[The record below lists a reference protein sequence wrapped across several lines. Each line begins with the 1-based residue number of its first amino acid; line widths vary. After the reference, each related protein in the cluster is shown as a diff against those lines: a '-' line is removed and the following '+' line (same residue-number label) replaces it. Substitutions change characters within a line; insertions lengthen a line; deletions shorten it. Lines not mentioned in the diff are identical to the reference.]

1 MAASEFWVPNELALE
16 ILGFNKNILEK
27 RITADYIKREIRGG
41 IELLE
46 ISGEIERFGLSIDLA
61 RDKLDDYINKGSNA
75 IVEKKK
81 VEIEIP
87 KAKPFVSEPSILQAG
102 IPVQPIIPQSV
113 PQLVQAPVIQAKAV
127 DYTPQFNKISQLL
140 DDIRKISVAMPD
152 SIISKTPKETNAI
165 NPQIVELKSEFLRL
179 SNLAEQ
185 NFGFQKDV
193 VSLQAQLKT
202 AHAEVAKLTAQSN
215 SIMDEM
221 ERTNQKYS
229 KEIDSLKNTI
239 KNEMSGLSSLLSL
252 KLRKPKSGLF
262 IILLLMVV
270 CGGVG
275 FIAFELYQPTFSVL
289 AKPNDKVS
297 PLTKKEVETT
307 VNNAI
312 SPLEEKIKKMVDSLS
327 IQNKNTQQKDLAD
340 INSTI
345 TIALE
350 AQKEAIK
357 KTLDSTTQSQKEAKN
372 SLDENYTKSLK
383 SIETQVLELEKLIKK
398 MLETTVQI
406 KPGTKF
412 MPDSNE

>member
-1 MAASEFWVPNELALE
+1 MAANEFWVPNELALE

-27 RITADYIKREIRGG
+27 RISADYIKREIRGG

-46 ISGEIERFGLSIDLA
+46 ISGEIERFGLSLDLA
-61 RDKLDDYINKGSNA
+61 REKLDEYINKGSSS
-75 IVEKKK
+75 IIEKKK
-81 VEIEIP
+81 AEIEIP
-87 KAKPFVSEPSILQAG
+87 RAKPFVSEPSILQAG
-102 IPVQPIIPQSV
+102 IPVPPIAPQIVS
-113 PQLVQAPVIQAKAV
+113 QAPSTPQIKAI

-140 DDIRKISVAMPD
+140 DDIRKLSIALPE
-152 SIISKTPKETNAI
+152 SIISKTPKESNSP
-165 NPQIVELKSEFLRL
+165 NPQIIELKTEFSKL
-179 SNLAEQ
+179 SILAEQ

-193 VSLQAQLKT
+193 VSLQAQLK
-202 AHAEVAKLTAQSN
+202 AANAEIVRLTTQSN
-215 SIMDEM
+215 SVMDEL
-221 ERTNQKYS
+221 ERSNQKYS
-229 KEIDSLKNTI
+229 KELDSLKSTV

-262 IILLLMVV
+262 IIILLLVI

-275 FIAFELYQPTFSVL
+275 FVAFELYQPTFSVL

-307 VNNAI
+307 VNDAI
-312 SPLEEKIKKMVDSLS
+312 QTFEEKIKKMVDSLN

-340 INSTI
+340 ITSAVSV
-345 TIALE
+345 ALD
-350 AQKEAIK
+350 AQKEVIK
-357 KTLDSTTQSQKEAKN
+357 KTIETVTQNQKESKN

-398 MLETTVQI
+398 MLESTVQI

-412 MPDSNE
+412 MPDSIE